1 MKPTFLSVDTFKK
14 KFDVDVIE
22 IKKNKE
28 TGTLVV
34 LADESIWIRCQ
45 QDFTS
50 AEGEAKFMFAS
61 HDKDGNAI
69 LIDGK
74 TPIREDIKNWCLV
87 KVQPSSESKFE
98 SEGFL

>member
-34 LADESIWIRCQ
+34 LADESIWVRCQ

-50 AEGEAKFMFAS
+50 AEGEPKFMFAS

-69 LIDGK
+69 TVDGK
-74 TPIREDIKNWCLV
+74 TLNKEDIRNWCLV
-87 KVQPSSESKFE
+87 RVSQSESKFE

>member
-22 IKKNKE
+22 LKRNKE
-28 TGTLVV
+28 TNTLVV
-34 LADESIWIRCQ
+34 LADESIWLRCQ
-45 QDFTS
+45 QNFPET
-50 AEGEAKFMFAS
+50 EGEAKFMFAS

-69 LIDGK
+69 LVDGK
-74 TPIREDIKNWCLV
+74 AVNKEDIKNWCLV

>member
-1 MKPTFLSVDTFKK
+1 MKPMFLSIDTFKK
-14 KFDVDVIE
+14 KFDIVSLE
-22 IKKNKE
+22 IKRNRE
-28 TGTLVV
+28 TSTLVV

-69 LIDGK
+69 TVDGK
-74 TPIREDIKNWCLV
+74 TLNKEDIRNWCLV
-87 KVQPSSESKFE
+87 KCSPSESKFE